1 MANEEK
7 LRSYL
12 KRVTAELRQA
22 RQRLSA
28 AAVPEPIAIV
38 GMGCRFPGGVASPA
52 QLWELV
58 AAGRDAI
65 SGFPADRG
73 WNLDALYHPD
83 PEHRGTSYVR
93 EGGFLHDA
101 AEFDAAFFGISPR
114 EAPAIDPQQR
124 LLLET
129 SWETL
134 EHAGIDP
141 LSLDGSPTGV
151 FTGVMY
157 QDYGSRLAP
166 LIPAEFEGYVGHG
179 SAGSVASGRVSYTLG
194 LEGPAVTVDTACSSS
209 LVAIHLACQSLR
221 AGESTLA
228 LAGGATLMATPT
240 MFVEFSRQR
249 ALSPDG
255 RCKPFAAA
263 ADGTSW
269 AEGVGVVVLERL
281 SEAER
286 NGHPVLAVIRG
297 SAVNQDGASNG
308 LTAPNGSSQ
317 QRVIS
322 KALAA
327 AGLGPADV
335 DAVEAHGT
343 GTSLGDPIEAQALL
357 ATYGKHHTAERPL
370 WLGSLKSNI
379 GHTQAA
385 AGVGGVIKMVQA
397 LRHGELPASLH
408 AEALSPHVDWSS
420 GALTL
425 LTESRPWPDVDRPR
439 RAAVSSFGVS
449 GTNSHLVLEL
459 PTRDAESTQNHS
471 RPEIVVVDRASGVGD
486 EPVPWAISGKTP
498 EALAAFAGRLHDHL
512 SASEDWT
519 PVDVGATLSKRSGF
533 AHRAVLLGKDRHDL
547 LQHLHDLASGTA
559 TPGIIRPTQAQAHNT
574 DRIVMV
580 CPGQGG
586 QWRGMGRQLLV
597 TNPVFAA
604 ALAECDQALSGY
616 LDWSVADLLR
626 NGSPLDRVD
635 IIQPAL
641 FAVMVSLARVWQA
654 LGIQPAAVVGHSQG
668 EIAAAH
674 IAGALDL
681 DQAARVVALRS
692 QLIRTHLAGH
702 GGMLSVPLSV
712 DDLRPHFDPER
723 VSIAAINSPTATVL
737 SGDTDAIRALHNVL
751 TDQEVRSR
759 ILPVD
764 YASHSHHVETLRQ
777 PLLEQL
783 AGLTPQAAEIP
794 FHSTVTGEAL
804 DTTTLDAEY
813 WYTNLA
819 TTVHFHD
826 TINRLHTAGHDT
838 FLEPSPHPTLS
849 HHVTALPDVV
859 TASTLHRDHP
869 GTDTLLTNAA
879 HLWIHGAPITWQ
891 AVLPAGEHVE
901 LPTYPFQRER
911 YWLDGPRHD
920 GLNEVRHRVAW
931 HPVPTPPRR
940 PSGTWLVVSPPD
952 VAHRWPEVV
961 SDALTAAGAT
971 VRHLTFDEAVEP
983 KLPEVLS
990 AQGSFEG
997 VVSLLALTERPQ
1009 PAHHV
1014 VATDALVEAGL
1025 RVPLWFLTSGAVS
1038 TSPSEPAADLERAL
1052 LLGLTREAAGE
1063 RPDIGLLDLPTGQDE
1078 LSPSDLAGCLSQP
1091 GGEFALREAGLLV
1104 RRLVHAPVD
1113 SAPPVRDWCPRDT
1126 ALVTD
1131 CTSESGLHLAEWLA
1145 RRGAE
1150 HLVLLVDPDQPDP
1163 VELEAAL
1170 TERGAK
1176 VTVARCAPTDHA
1188 GLDEVLSS
1196 IPQQYPLRTVLHIA
1210 ASPLAEPRGALNLDE
1225 LTRGHDLDAFVL
1237 LSTTGS
1243 AVGEVLDSVAR
1254 QRRAH
1259 GLPAVSMTWSPGAAP
1274 VAGALK
1280 QALDHDET
1288 SIVLFRREPSVE
1300 PEGGAEAGRPSDLV
1314 ARLAAAPGGEK
1325 RKILL
1330 ETVQSLAAVVL
1341 RHAEPQRIAPGQP
1354 FKELGFDSIT
1364 AVEFRNRLNAVTG
1377 LRLPVTVLFDH
1388 PTAEALVER
1397 LLADLVPAPSI
1408 PAALDGLESALSGQ
1422 AMSEVD
1428 RRRLAAIADSW
1439 LPGAPGTDGVAARL
1453 ESASNEEIVE
1463 FINREL
1469 GIN

>member
-114 EAPAIDPQQR
+114 EVPAIDPQQR

-129 SWETL
+129 SWEAL

-281 SEAER
+281 SDAQR

-317 QRVIS
+317 QRVIL

-357 ATYGKHHTAERPL
+357 ATYGKHRTAERPL
-370 WLGSLKSNI
+370 WLGSLKSNV

-420 GALTL
+420 GALAL

-459 PTRDAESTQNHS
+459 PTRDTESTQDSS
-471 RPEIVVVDRASGVGD
+471 RAEIVVVDRASRAGD
-486 EPVPWAISGKTP
+486 DPVPWVISGKTP
-498 EALAAFAGRLHDHL
+498 EALEASAGRLHEHL

-519 PVDVGATLSKRSGF
+519 PGDVGAALSKRSGF
-533 AHRAVLLGKDRHDL
+533 AHRVVLLGKDRHDL
-547 LQHLHDLASGTA
+547 LQHLRDLAGGAEAS
-559 TPGIIRPTQAQAHNT
+559 GIIRRTQPPAHDT
-574 DRIVMV
+574 DGIVMV
-580 CPGQGG
+580 FPGQGG
-586 QWRGMGRQLLV
+586 QWAGMGRQLLD

-604 ALAECDQALSGY
+604 AMAECDQALSAY
-616 LDWSVADLLR
+616 QDWSVTDLLR

-635 IIQPAL
+635 IVQPAL
-641 FAVMVSLARVWQA
+641 FAVMVSLTRVWRA
-654 LGIQPAAVVGHSQG
+654 LGVQPAAVVGHSQG

-712 DDLRPHFDPER
+712 DDLRSHLDPER

-737 SGDTDAIRALHNVL
+737 SGDTDAIRALHNTL
-751 TDQEVRSR
+751 TDREVRSR

-764 YASHSHHVETLRQ
+764 YASHSHHVHTLQRQ
-777 PLLEQL
+777 LLEKL
-783 AGLTPQAAEIP
+783 AGLTPQTAEIP
-794 FHSTVTGEAL
+794 FHSTVTGKVL
-804 DTTTLDAEY
+804 DTTGLDAEY

-819 TTVHFHD
+819 TTVNFHD
-826 TINRLHTAGHDT
+826 TIAQLHTTGHLVY
-838 FLEPSPHPTLS
+838 LEPSPHPTLT
-849 HHVTALPDVV
+849 HHITALPDVV

-869 GTDTLLTNAA
+869 DTDTLLTNAA
-879 HLWIHGAPITWQ
+879 HLWVHGAPITWQ
-891 AVLPAGEHVE
+891 AVLPAREHVE

-911 YWLDGPRHD
+911 YWLDGPQHD

-931 HPVPTPPRR
+931 HPVPTPARR
-940 PSGTWLVVSPPD
+940 PNGAWLVVSPPD
-952 VAHRWPEVV
+952 VARRWQEVV
-961 SDALTAAGAT
+961 SDALTAGGAI
-971 VRHLTFDEAVEP
+971 VRHLTIDEAAERN
-983 KLPEVLS
+983 LPEALAS
-990 AQGSFEG
+990 QGSFEG

-1009 PAHHV
+1009 PARHA
-1014 VATDALVEAGL
+1014 VAADALVQADI
-1025 RVPLWFLTSGAVS
+1025 RTPLWFLTSGAAS
-1038 TSPSEPAADLERAL
+1038 TGPSEPAADLDRAL
-1052 LLGLTREAAGE
+1052 LLGLTREAIGE
-1063 RPDIGLLDLPTGQDE
+1063 RPGIGLLDLPAGPDE
-1078 LSPSDLAGCLSQP
+1078 LSPPDLTGCLSQP
-1091 GGEFALREAGLLV
+1091 GGEFALREAGLLA

-1113 SAPPVRDWCPRDT
+1113 SARPVRDWCPRDT

-1150 HLVLLVDPDQPDP
+1150 HLVLLVDPEQPDP
-1163 VELEAAL
+1163 IELEAAL

-1176 VTVARCAPTDHA
+1176 VTVARCAPTDRA

-1196 IPQQYPLRTVLHIA
+1196 IPQQYPLRTILHIA
-1210 ASPLAEPRGALNLDE
+1210 GSPLAEPRGALNLDE

-1237 LSTTGS
+1237 LSTAGS
-1243 AVGEVLDSVAR
+1243 AVSEVLDSVAR
-1254 QRRAH
+1254 QRREH

-1274 VAGALK
+1274 VSGALK

-1288 SIVLFRREPSVE
+1288 SIVLFRREQSAE
-1300 PEGGAEAGRPSDLV
+1300 PVADAEGRPSDL
-1314 ARLAAAPGGEK
+1314 AGRLAAAPGSEK

-1341 RHAEPQRIAPGQP
+1341 RHSEPQQIAPGQP

-1364 AVEFRNRLNAVTG
+1364 AVEFRNRLNSITG
-1377 LRLPVTVLFDH
+1377 LSLPVTVLFDH

-1397 LLADLVPAPSI
+1397 LHADLVPAPSI
-1408 PAALDGLESALSGQ
+1408 AAALDGLESALSAQ
-1422 AMSEVD
+1422 DMSEVD

-1439 LPGAPGTDGVAARL
+1439 LPGAPQPDGVAARL
-1453 ESASNEEIVE
+1453 ESASNEDLVE

-1469 GIN
+1469 GIS

>member
-28 AAVPEPIAIV
+28 AAVPDPIAII

-65 SGFPADRG
+65 SAFPANRG

-83 PEHRGTSYVR
+83 PEHHRTSYVR

-101 AEFDAAFFGISPR
+101 GEFDAAFFGISPR
-114 EAPAIDPQQR
+114 EALAIDPQQR

-129 SWETL
+129 SWEAL

-166 LIPAEFEGYVGHG
+166 HIPAEFEGYVGHG

-221 AGESTLA
+221 SGESALA

-269 AEGVGVVVLERL
+269 SEGVGVVVLERL

-286 NGHPVLAVIRG
+286 NGHHVLAVIRG

-317 QRVIS
+317 QRVIL

-335 DAVEAHGT
+335 DVVEAHGT

-357 ATYGKHHTAERPL
+357 ATYGKYRGAERPL

-408 AEALSPHVDWSS
+408 AGELSPHVDWSS
-420 GALTL
+420 DALAL
-425 LTESRPWPDVDRPR
+425 LAEPRPWPDVDRPR

-449 GTNSHLVLEL
+449 GTNSHLVLEQ
-459 PTRDAESTQNHS
+459 PSRNVGSTQDFS
-471 RPEIVVVDRASGVGD
+471 PAEIVIVDRAASTGD
-486 EPVPWAISGKTP
+486 ELVPWVISAKTP
-498 EALAAFAGRLHDHL
+498 EALEAYATRLHEHL
-512 SASEDWT
+512 SASTEWT
-519 PVDVGATLSKRSGF
+519 SVDVGAALSKRSSF
-533 AHRAVLLGKDRHDL
+533 THRAVLLGHDRHNL
-547 LQHLHDLASGTA
+547 LQHLRDLANGTE
-559 TPGIIRPTQAQAHNT
+559 TPGIIRPTQASTHNP

-580 CPGQGG
+580 FPGQGG
-586 QWRGMGRQLLV
+586 QWPGMGRQLLD
-597 TNPVFAA
+597 TNPVFAEA
-604 ALAECDQALSGY
+604 MTECDQALSQY
-616 LDWSVADLLR
+616 QDWSVTDLLR
-626 NGSPLDRVD
+626 NGSPLERVD
-635 IIQPAL
+635 VIQPAL
-641 FAVMVSLARVWQA
+641 FAVMVSLARLWQA
-654 LGIQPAAVVGHSQG
+654 FGVQPASVVGHSQG

-674 IAGALDL
+674 ISGALDL

-692 QLIRTHLAGH
+692 QLIHTHLAGH
-702 GGMLSVPLSV
+702 GSMLSVPLSV
-712 DDLRPHFDPER
+712 DDLQPHLDPEH
-723 VSIAAINSPTATVL
+723 VSVAAINSPSATVL
-737 SGDTDAIRALHNVL
+737 SGDTDAIRALHHTL
-751 TDQEVRSR
+751 TEQEVRSR

-764 YASHSHHVETLRQ
+764 YASHSHHVHALQQ

-794 FHSTVTGEAL
+794 FHSSVTTQEL

-819 TTVHFHD
+819 TTVNFHD
-826 TINRLHTAGHDT
+826 TITQLHATGHHT
-838 FLEPSPHPTLS
+838 YLEPSPHPTLT
-849 HHVTALPDVV
+849 HHVSTWSDVV
-859 TASTLHRDHP
+859 TAATLHRDQP
-869 GTDTLLTNAA
+869 DTDALLTSAA
-879 HLWIHGAPITWQ
+879 HLWVHGTPVTWQ
-891 AVLPAGEHVE
+891 AVLPDREHVE
-901 LPTYPFQRER
+901 LPTYPFQREH
-911 YWLDGPRHD
+911 YWLDAPQHN

-931 HPVPTPPRR
+931 HPVPTPTRR
-940 PSGTWLVVSPPD
+940 PGGTWLVVSPPD
-952 VAHRWPEVV
+952 VAHQWPEFV
-961 SDALTAAGAT
+961 SDALTAGGAA
-971 VRHLTFDEAVEP
+971 VRHLTFDEAAQR
-983 KLPEVLS
+983 KIQEVL
-990 AQGSFEG
+990 AIQGPFEG
-997 VVSLLALTERPQ
+997 VVSLLALSEQ
-1009 PAHHV
+1009 PARHAV
-1014 VATDALVEAGL
+1014 TALVQAEIVA
-1025 RVPLWFLTSGAVS
+1025 PLWFLTNGAVS
-1038 TSPSEPAADLERAL
+1038 TSPSEPADLERTL
-1052 LLGLTREAAGE
+1052 LLGLTREAVGE
-1063 RPDIGLLDLPTGQDE
+1063 RPEVGLLDLPAQPKGI
-1078 LSPSDLAGCLSQP
+1078 SPADLTGCLSQA
-1091 GGEFALREAGLLV
+1091 GGEFALRTAGLLA
-1104 RRLVHAPVD
+1104 RRLVHASVGD
-1113 SAPPVRDWCPRDT
+1113 ARPVRDWRPRDT
-1126 ALVTD
+1126 ALITD
-1131 CTSESGLHLAEWLA
+1131 CTSESGRHLAEWLA
-1145 RRGAE
+1145 RCGAE

-1163 VELEAAL
+1163 IELEAAL

-1176 VTVARCAPTDHA
+1176 VTIARCAPNDRT
-1188 GLDEVLSS
+1188 GLDEVLSAV
-1196 IPQQYPLRTVLHIA
+1196 PQQSPLRTVVHIA
-1210 ASPLAEPRGALNLDE
+1210 SPVAEPHSALNLDE

-1237 LSTTGS
+1237 LSTAGS
-1243 AVGEVLDSVAR
+1243 VATESAAGEVLDSVAR
-1254 QRRAH
+1254 WRRAQ
-1259 GLPAVSMTWSPGAAP
+1259 GLPATSITWSPGAAP
-1274 VAGALK
+1274 VSDAVK
-1280 QALDHDET
+1280 QAIDHDET
-1288 SIVLFRREPSVE
+1288 SIVLFRREPAAA
-1300 PEGGAEAGRPSDLV
+1300 PTGEAGRPNDL
-1314 ARLAAAPGGEK
+1314 AAQLAAAPGSEK

-1330 ETVQSLAAVVL
+1330 KAVQSLAAVVL
-1341 RHAEPQRIAPGQP
+1341 RHAESARIAPGQP

-1364 AVEFRNRLNAVTG
+1364 AVEFRNRLNSITG
-1377 LRLPVTVLFDH
+1377 LHLPVTVLFDH

-1397 LLADLVPAPSI
+1397 LHTALVPAPSI
-1408 PAALDGLESALSGQ
+1408 AAALDGLESALSGQ
-1422 AMSEVD
+1422 QMSEVD
-1428 RRRLAAIADSW
+1428 RRRLAEIVDSW
-1439 LPGAPGTDGVAARL
+1439 LPDSPQSDGVAARL
-1453 ESASNEEIVE
+1453 ESASNEEIIE

-1469 GIN
+1469 GIS